1 MIMRMIAVVLLAG
14 MLAVGVCMPPAQ
26 ARQPQKIT
34 INYPTR
40 SGASWPLF
48 IAKEGGY
55 YQKYGL
61 DANLVFANHPAGV
74 AMVISGEAQMT
85 SYSLESAMQ
94 ATARDSS
101 LVMVG
106 NSLSRAVFA
115 LVARREFNNAG
126 ELKNKRIAVST
137 IGDPPYNYGIALLR
151 KFGLTARD
159 VQWVPIG
166 TDVNG
171 RVVALESGR
180 VDATMLT
187 PPAYFRLEAAGY
199 KTLANLTDYD
209 DIFAST
215 MYLMKKSTVAANP
228 KLPELLIKAHA
239 EAIKRFYEDQ
249 AFAVQAYRVYDP
261 QSREDVERF
270 YEIYKKGNLFER
282 VPYVMTAAFKSVIEQ
297 QSDPKMATLMK
308 SVDYRKVVDNGVIE
322 RLVKEGYFEKL
333 FGPAVKAEEDRKAK
347 LAMR

>member
-1 MIMRMIAVVLLAG
+1 MMWRLIVPLTMAAALLA
-14 MLAVGVCMPPAQ
+14 Q
-26 ARQPQKIT
+26 QPQKIT
-34 INYPTR
+34 INFPTR

-61 DANLVFANHPAGV
+61 DANLVFATHPAGV
-74 AMVISGEAQMT
+74 AMVISGEAQMS
-85 SYSLESAMQ
+85 SYSLESSMQ
-94 ATARDSS
+94 ASARDAS

-106 NSLSRAVFA
+106 NSLNKAVFA
-115 LVARREFNNAG
+115 LVARKEFNNPK
-126 ELKNKRIAVST
+126 ELRAKRIAVSQ

-151 KFGLTARD
+151 KFGLSSRD

-171 RVVALESGR
+171 RVAALEGGR

-187 PPAYFRLEAAGY
+187 APAYFKLEAAGY

-215 MYLMKKSTVAANP
+215 MYLMKKNVIAGNP
-228 KLPELLIKAHA
+228 KLPELLIKAQA
-239 EAIKRFYEDQ
+239 EAIKRFYDDK
-249 AFAVQAYRVYDP
+249 AFAVQAYQVYDP

-270 YEIYKKGNLFER
+270 YDIYKKGSLFER
-282 VPYVMTAAFKSVIEQ
+282 VPYVLAPAFKSVIEQ
-297 QSDPKMATLMK
+297 QSDPQLVALMK
-308 SVDYRKVVDNGVIE
+308 GIDYRKAVDNGTVD
-322 RLVKEGYFEKL
+322 RLVKDGFFERL
-333 FGPAVKAEEDRKAK
+333 FGPGIKAEQDRKTKIA
-347 LAMR
+347 LR

>member
-1 MIMRMIAVVLLAG
+1 MISRIALILVMVATLA
-14 MLAVGVCMPPAQ
+14 P
-26 ARQPQKIT
+26 QPQKII

-74 AMVISGEAQMT
+74 AMVISGQAQMT

-94 ATARDSS
+94 ASARDAS
-101 LVMVG
+101 LVIVG
-106 NSLSRAVFA
+106 NSLSKAVFA
-115 LVARREFNNAG
+115 FVARKEFNSVK
-126 ELKNKRIAVST
+126 ELKGKRIAVSQ
-137 IGDPPYNYGIALLR
+137 IGDPPYNYGITLLR
-151 KFGLTARD
+151 KFGLSARD

-171 RVVALESGR
+171 RVAALESGR
-180 VDATMLT
+180 VDATLLT
-187 PPAYFRLEAAGY
+187 APAYFKLEAIGY

-215 MYLMKKSTVAANP
+215 MYLMKKTTVAANP

-239 EAIKRFYEDQ
+239 DAIKRFYEDK

-270 YEIYKKGNLFER
+270 YDIYKNGNLFER
-282 VPYVMTAAFKSVIEQ
+282 VPYVLTAAFKSVIDQ
-297 QSDPKMATLMK
+297 QSDPQMAALMK
-308 SVDYRKVVDNGVIE
+308 GFDYRKVVDNGTVD
-322 RLVKEGYFEKL
+322 RLVKEGFFEKL
-333 FGPAVKAEEDRKAK
+333 YGAGVKTEQERKSK

>member
-1 MIMRMIAVVLLAG
+1 MIARLVSVALIAGTLLA
-14 MLAVGVCMPPAQ
+14 Q
-26 ARQPQKIT
+26 QPQKTT
-34 INYPTR
+34 INFPTR

-94 ATARDSS
+94 ASARDSS
-101 LVMVG
+101 LVMIG
-106 NSLSRAVFA
+106 NSLSKAVFA
-115 LVARREFNNAG
+115 LVARKDFASAK
-126 ELKNKRIAVST
+126 ELKGKRIAVST

-151 KFGLTARD
+151 KFGLSSRD

-171 RVVALESGR
+171 RVAALEGGR
-180 VDATMLT
+180 VDATLLT

-215 MYLMKKSTVAANP
+215 MYLMKKTTIAANP

-239 EAIKRFYEDQ
+239 EAIKRFYDDK
-249 AFAVQAYRVYDP
+249 AFSVKAYQVYDP

-270 YEIYKKGNLFER
+270 YDIYKKGNLFER
-282 VPYVMTAAFKSVIEQ
+282 VPYVMEPAFKAVIEQ
-297 QSDPKMATLMK
+297 QSDPQLVALMK
-308 SVDYRKVVDNGVIE
+308 GVDYRKAVDNATVE

-333 FGPAVKAEEDRKAK
+333 FGAGVKAEQERKAK
-347 LAMR
+347 VAFK

>member
-1 MIMRMIAVVLLAG
+1 MISRTILILLIAGTLLA
-14 MLAVGVCMPPAQ
+14 Q
-26 ARQPQKIT
+26 QPQKTT

-74 AMVISGEAQMT
+74 AMVIGGEAQMT
-85 SYSLESAMQ
+85 SSSLESAMQ
-94 ATARDSS
+94 ASARDSS

-106 NSLSRAVFA
+106 NSLSKAVFA
-115 LVARREFNNAG
+115 LVARKDFASAK
-126 ELKNKRIAVST
+126 ELKGKRIAVST

-151 KFGLTARD
+151 KFGLSSRD

-171 RVVALESGR
+171 RVAALEGGR
-180 VDATMLT
+180 VDATLLT
-187 PPAYFRLEAAGY
+187 APAYFRLEAAGY

-215 MYLMKKSTVAANP
+215 MYLMKKSVIAANP

-239 EAIKRFYEDQ
+239 EVIKRFYEDK

-270 YEIYKKGNLFER
+270 YDIYKKGNLFER
-282 VPYVMTAAFKSVIEQ
+282 VPYVMAAAFTSVIDQ
-297 QSDPKMATLMK
+297 QSDPRMVALMK
-308 SVDYRKVVDNGVIE
+308 NVDYRKVVDNGIVD
-322 RLVKEGYFEKL
+322 RLVKDGYFEQL
-333 FGPAVKAEEDRKAK
+333 FGAGIKAEEDRKGK
-347 LAMR
+347 LAVR